1 MEQRQTADLTAV
13 TTTEF
18 ASDAVELLSKTVRHA
33 VGRGPA
39 VGTEHLLY
47 ALLDDTEEPG
57 AALVPRGRDSG
68 TVRGQIRGREEQ
80 NWARDDSGVSGESDA
95 SDDVHASDDAIE
107 VAAAWRETLCEAAR
121 ASKPL
126 REEGAKPPRPTP
138 ALRHTLLG
146 ALRLAREEGAP
157 DAHERHLARALLET
171 PESRALEALALRRVD
186 TTAAA
191 GALDAQADAVRAGG
205 APWPAEAAGVRGSV
219 KALRN
224 AGLLGER
231 GVWWMRGMMS
241 WMGRSSGDG
250 SPIVMLLSSEAQR
263 QAVRYGRSETEPVDL
278 LLGVMALD
286 RGLTVAGLSL
296 PGELLVVNSAAET
309 LRSAGVREVDLVR
322 AATAAADPAPEII
335 APYSVRR
342 SVETDKVMA
351 AARLLAAER
360 KDETVGTTHV
370 LSSLLAAPE
379 SPAAQLLRATG
390 SDPADLHTRL
400 TASLDTLPPA
410 A

>member
-1 MEQRQTADLTAV
+1 MEQRQTADLTTV

-47 ALLDDTEEPG
+47 ALLDDTDEPG
-57 AALVPRGRDSG
+57 TALVPRGRDSG
-68 TVRGQIRGREEQ
+68 SVRGQIRGREEQ

-95 SDDVHASDDAIE
+95 PDDVHASDDAIE
-107 VAAAWRETLCEAAR
+107 VAAAWREALCEAAR

-126 REEGAKPPRPTP
+126 REEGAKPPRLSP
-138 ALRHTLLG
+138 ALRRTLLG

-157 DAHERHLARALLET
+157 DAHERHLARALLRT
-171 PESRALEALALRRVD
+171 PESRALEALALCRVD
-186 TTAAA
+186 PAAGA
-191 GALDAQADAVRAGG
+191 GALDAQAEAVRAGG
-205 APWPAEAAGVRGSV
+205 APWPSEAAGVRGTV
-219 KALRN
+219 KAMRN

-250 SPIVMLLSSEAQR
+250 SPVVVLLSSEAQR

-278 LLGVMALD
+278 LLAVMALD

-296 PGELLVVNSAAET
+296 PGELLVANSAAQT
-309 LRSAGVREVDLVR
+309 LRSAGVREADLVR
-322 AATAAADPAPEII
+322 AATAAANPAPEII
-335 APYSVRR
+335 APASVER
-342 SVETDKVMA
+342 SVETDQVVA

-360 KDETVGTTHV
+360 KDETVGTTHI
-370 LSSLLAAPE
+370 LWALLADPG
-379 SPAAQLLRATG
+379 SPAAQLLRETG
-390 SDPADLHTRL
+390 TDPTELRNRL
-400 TASLDTLPPA
+400 DVPPA